1 MNLRRVRTAAAG
13 AALVALSAA
22 ACTTHAG
29 SSAQVGSSTISTSTL
44 RGLVQR
50 GSAAVTANP
59 TAGQPLDPPALQRRL
74 LSLLVTDKL
83 VDEEAGKLGVSVTRQ
98 DISSYDQ
105 AFGALN
111 FGSAAKFHQQLAA
124 AGVGPSDTDLYVRYA
139 ALQEAIEDKISPAPT
154 VSDAALRQQY
164 DAVVAQAGKIPLSFE
179 AAKPWIQR
187 FVADQN
193 RSEALTKRLTSLEH
207 STKISINPRF
217 GRWDSAQLGVVAADG
232 SIATKIAPAPSA
244 AATTQ

>member
-1 MNLRRVRTAAAG
+1 MNLRRVRTAAVG

-59 TAGQPLDPPALQRRL
+59 TAGQTLDPAALQRKL

-83 VDEEAGKLGVSVTRQ
+83 VAEDADRLGVSVNQQEIAT
-98 DISSYDQ
+98 YDQ

-111 FGSAAKFHQQLAA
+111 FGSVAKFHQQLAA

-139 ALQEAIEDKISPAPT
+139 ALQEAIEDKISPAPAI
-154 VSDAALRQQY
+154 SDANLRQQY
-164 DAVVAQAGKIPLSFE
+164 DAVVKQTGKIPLSFDD
-179 AAKPWIQR
+179 AKPWIER
-187 FVADQN
+187 FIADQT
-193 RSEALTKRLTSLEH
+193 RSVALTKQLTGLADA
-207 STKISINPRF
+207 TRISINPRF
-217 GRWDSAQLGVVAADG
+217 GKWDASQLGVVAADG
-232 SIATKIAPAPSA
+232 SVATKVAPAPSS
-244 AATTQ
+244 AATQ